1 MDRRTLPRSRYPSG
15 VAALDDRWLSVDE
28 VAEYLGVSKDT
39 VYAWVT
45 HKGMPGYK
53 VGRFWKF
60 KREAGS
66 SSSPRHS
73 APSNLWSASQMNH
86 EPNHRIMYI
95 AAPVATL

>member
-1 MDRRTLPRSRYPSG
+1 
-15 VAALDDRWLSVDE
+15 VDDRWLSVDE

-60 KREAGS
+60 KREDVDTWVREGGAA
-66 SSSPRHS
+66 S
-73 APSNLWSASQMNH
+73 ASDEDLTEKPSN
-86 EPNHRIMYI
+86 E
-95 AAPVATL
+95 